1 MKILIKNYTIIIFY
15 LLFLSCSTK
24 KTVWGEKDIANEN
37 AIIIEYGGQSREYV
51 IYIPDTYDSTQS
63 TPLVMNFHGGSG
75 SATGQ
80 MLMTNMTAIADTVGF
95 LIAFPQG
102 TLSNGVSHWNSML
115 FTEGNKSDIDDIG
128 FIETL
133 INTLED
139 NYNID
144 TSKIYATGFSNG
156 ADFSYSLAC
165 YLNDRFAAIAGVA
178 GLMAEESITYC
189 APNKNTGIMIIHGT
203 NDNSRPFNGIDEW
216 YLSVD
221 DAVQY
226 WTHFNNTDSTFN
238 YNYIDENNNQIELY
252 DFFDKED
259 VNMVQ
264 LLKVINGGHY
274 WFDLQYKG
282 NNLDQNIWNFLS
294 RHSK

>member
-1 MKILIKNYTIIIFY
+1 MKIFIKNYTIFILY

-24 KTVWGEKDIANEN
+24 ETVWGKKDIANEN

-80 MLMTNMTAIADTVGF
+80 MFMTNMTAIADTVGF

-133 INTLED
+133 IDTLEN

-189 APNKNTGIMIIHGT
+189 GPENYIGIMIIHGT
-203 NDNSRPFNGIDEW
+203 SDNSRPFNGIDEW

-221 DAVQY
+221 DAIQY
-226 WTHFNNTDSTFN
+226 WTNFNNVDSTFN

-252 DFFDKED
+252 DFFDKRN
-259 VNMVQ
+259 VNMVK

-274 WFDLQYKG
+274 WFDLQYEG